1 MQLAR
6 PHGRSE
12 AEEDD
17 AALRYDAERSSAARN
32 LLGCKNQNSFQVEVM
47 HNSRGIV
54 LPRNS
59 NDLPST
65 VLLEVIQRPPMQN
78 NQQASVR
85 MDQK

>member
-17 AALRYDAERSSAARN
+17 ATLRYDAERSSAARN

-47 HNSRGIV
+47 HNSLVIYAIITSQV
-54 LPRNS
+54 
-59 NDLPST
+59 ST
-65 VLLEVIQRPPMQN
+65 
-78 NQQASVR
+78 
-85 MDQK
+85 